1 MTMDS
6 QWIRRYH
13 SPPGSDMQLICLPHA
28 GGSASFY
35 LPVSRAL
42 APALDVLA
50 VQYPGRQDRRR
61 EPCIDHVPS
70 LAREVCAALGDAA
83 GHPLALF
90 GHSMGAS
97 VAFEIARILEHERG
111 IRPVRLFASGR
122 RAPSAFREEF
132 VHLRDDEGLLAEA
145 RTLSGTDLGILGDEE
160 MLRAALPALRSDH
173 RAAET
178 YRYQPGPPLSC
189 PITVFAG
196 DADPKATLDEARA
209 WREHTTGSFDF
220 RIFSGGHFFLTR
232 HQSQL
237 LEIISDQL
245 SSAPSTDIPL
255 SAKQM

>member
-1 MTMDS
+1 MTMDD

-13 SPPGSDMQLICLPHA
+13 SPPSSDMRLICLPHA

-61 EPCIDHVPS
+61 EPCIDDVRG
-70 LAREVCAALGDAA
+70 LAREVYTALGDVA
-83 GHPLALF
+83 GRPLALF

-97 VAFEIARILEHERG
+97 VAFEVARMIEHQQG
-111 IRPVRLFASGR
+111 VRPVRLFVSGR
-122 RAPSAFREEF
+122 RAPSVFREEF
-132 VHLRDDEGLLAEA
+132 VHLRDDEGLLSEV
-145 RTLSGTDLGILGDEE
+145 RMLSGTDPGILGDDE
-160 MLRAALPALRSDH
+160 MIRAALPALRSDY

-178 YRYQPGPPLSC
+178 YLWAPGPPLSC

-220 RIFSGGHFFLTR
+220 RVFPGGHFFLTR
-232 HQSQL
+232 YQSQL
-237 LEIISDQL
+237 LEVISDQL
-245 SSAPSTDIPL
+245 SPAAATGSPL
-255 SAKQM
+255 SAQRM

>member
-13 SPPGSDMQLICLPHA
+13 SPPSSDMQLICLPHA

-70 LAREVCAALGDAA
+70 LAREVCAALGDAVRR
-83 GHPLALF
+83 PLALF

-97 VAFEIARILEHERG
+97 VAFEVARILEHEQG
-111 IRPVRLFASGR
+111 VRPVRLFASGR
-122 RAPSAFREEF
+122 RAPSVFRAEF
-132 VHLRDDEGLLAEA
+132 VHLRDDEGLLAEV
-145 RTLSGTDLGILGDEE
+145 RRLSGTDPSILGDEE
-160 MLRAALPALRSDH
+160 MIRSVLPALRSDY

-196 DADPKATLDEARA
+196 DADPKATLNDTRA
-209 WREHTTGSFDF
+209 WCEHTTGSFDF
-220 RIFSGGHFFLTR
+220 RVFSGGHFFLTR
-232 HQSQL
+232 YQSQL

-245 SSAPSTDIPL
+245 SSPSSMGIPL
-255 SAKQM
+255 PAKRM